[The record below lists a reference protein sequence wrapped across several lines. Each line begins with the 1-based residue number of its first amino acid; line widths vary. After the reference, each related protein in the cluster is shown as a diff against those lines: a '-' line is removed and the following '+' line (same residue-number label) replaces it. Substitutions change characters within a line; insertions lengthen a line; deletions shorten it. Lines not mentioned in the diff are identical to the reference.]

1 MLLCEL
7 TVNSVVKYVS
17 KDGYAGT
24 HNWRRWIKGF
34 DAPVL
39 ACASDHGGYARM
51 EFGSITF
58 SPELFLSDW
67 PPPVNCAISIYY
79 TDTTEAAKELVY
91 AGTAHLSSFDREGI
105 TYDLFAPSY
114 STQSP
119 TGAKN
124 ATLNSL
130 LTTILTTIPE
140 ITSVD
145 TTYARASSPNVTTTL
160 SAALAID
167 QASNIAQFYSHC
179 FYIVGATAYLVDMLL
194 DNGSRSASEYEYFA
208 FPTYQYKTPYR
219 KASAGSVTRYSD
231 YPYGEALTETQFH
244 NTTANIQDALDNI
257 LDIENSPRA
266 CITIPMEAGK
276 FPTIGEKITFPDT
289 GNVVDL
295 SSYIRVRKI
304 TYDFMAEEIMIEGE
318 GAIAAA

>member
-79 TDTTEAAKELVY
+79 TETTEAAKELVY
-91 AGTAHLSSFDREGI
+91 AGTAHLEEFNRESISYG
-105 TYDLFAPSY
+105 LFAPSFDD
-114 STQSP
+114 QSP

-124 ATLNSL
+124 DTLNAVM
-130 LTTILTTIPE
+130 TTILTAIPE
-140 ITSVD
+140 ITSVNTD
-145 TTYARASSPNVTTTL
+145 YARASSPNVTTTL

-167 QASNIAQFYSHC
+167 QASNLAKFYSHC
-179 FYIVGATAYLVDMLL
+179 FYVVGATAYLVDMLL
-194 DNGSRSASEYEYFA
+194 DNGSRTLAEYEYFA
-208 FPTYQYKTPYR
+208 YPTYQYKTPYR
-219 KASAGSVTRYSD
+219 KATAGSVTRYSD

-244 NTTANIQDALDNI
+244 NTTSNIQSALDDI
-257 LDIENSPRA
+257 LDIENSPRVA
-266 CITIPMEAGK
+266 FRIPMEAGK
-276 FPTIGEKITFPDT
+276 FPTIGEKITFSDT

-304 TYDFMAEEIMIEGE
+304 IYDFMEEKIEIEGE
-318 GAIAAA
+318 GAISAA